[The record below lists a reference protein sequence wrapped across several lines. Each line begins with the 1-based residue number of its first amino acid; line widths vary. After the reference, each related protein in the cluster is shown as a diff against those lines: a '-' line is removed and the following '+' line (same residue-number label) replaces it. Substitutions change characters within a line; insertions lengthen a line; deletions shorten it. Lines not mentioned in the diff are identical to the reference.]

1 MKYLIVSMC
10 MAMVPQLAPA
20 QSLTECVNYAQA
32 HSLRIKS
39 AQLQMQRAHRNEG
52 SFFEIDKTEL
62 SLSQDPTSGGSP
74 DNAFTLSQRVDFPTV
89 YASRRQL
96 LKAET
101 AVEAARTQLTA
112 SELTKEVAE
121 VYTDILL
128 SRHEAELLK
137 QNDSILSDFVRIAKV
152 RLTNGETNRLEVL
165 NAEQLQSENKL
176 RLQSVISRMSI
187 STNLLQTLMNA
198 DFAVVPIDDYIP
210 AMLQGNEMVASDYA
224 YNITPQGVL
233 MDAERQ
239 LAERKLKLVR
249 QDFMPSF
256 SLGIRHQFV
265 MSGLNPYDVDRSKFE
280 KGGWMGF
287 EFGVAFPLFFG
298 SQKAKTAV
306 AKYDVELVNNRLAE
320 ESSKAGAA
328 YQAAQASLATA
339 YNSYN
344 QWQHVSLP
352 HAREIR
358 RLSLIEYQAGEISY
372 VEHIQHLNAA
382 LEAEL
387 SAAQAA
393 DELNK
398 AIIKLNYI
406 TGK

>member
-1 MKYLIVSMC
+1 MSSNMKYLIVSMC

-137 QNDSILSDFVRIAKV
+137 QNDSILSDFC
-152 RLTNGETNRLEVL
+152 
-165 NAEQLQSENKL
+165 
-176 RLQSVISRMSI
+176 
-187 STNLLQTLMNA
+187 
-198 DFAVVPIDDYIP
+198 
-210 AMLQGNEMVASDYA
+210 
-224 YNITPQGVL
+224 
-233 MDAERQ
+233 
-239 LAERKLKLVR
+239 
-249 QDFMPSF
+249 
-256 SLGIRHQFV
+256 
-265 MSGLNPYDVDRSKFE
+265 
-280 KGGWMGF
+280 
-287 EFGVAFPLFFG
+287 
-298 SQKAKTAV
+298 
-306 AKYDVELVNNRLAE
+306 
-320 ESSKAGAA
+320 
-328 YQAAQASLATA
+328 
-339 YNSYN
+339 
-344 QWQHVSLP
+344 
-352 HAREIR
+352 
-358 RLSLIEYQAGEISY
+358 
-372 VEHIQHLNAA
+372 
-382 LEAEL
+382 
-387 SAAQAA
+387 
-393 DELNK
+393 
-398 AIIKLNYI
+398 
-406 TGK
+406 